1 MEWQILGVIH
11 ELSIIHLFLCLT
23 VNFFIVCR
31 VHHKNLVRTADADQ
45 ALYNLN
51 QLKNTS
57 HNLCVPG
64 IELRVF
70 AFNLANLKKDD
81 EAAY

>member
-1 MEWQILGVIH
+1 MISTI
-11 ELSIIHLFLCLT
+11 LFLHFVLLGQGK
-23 VNFFIVCR
+23 R